1 MQKIAMSFP
10 ISPLSLGAEKGK
22 LHGFDEFAVS
32 IYHCA
37 VMLARL
43 PEFID
48 PLHLADKRGELKGQM
63 PVSGLDRLAD
73 LLFSDTGA
81 VAVDLFFGR
90 EGRLAKV
97 EGQIETVLELKC
109 QNCLQAVQWPVKSS
123 IKLGIVTSID
133 QADRL
138 PEDYEP
144 LLVDEGKILLKN
156 IIEDELLLI
165 LPTFPKHQHNCLGLK
180 PDNKKA
186 DFLLNKQ
193 QSPAEN
199 PFSILAKLKNTGDL

>member
-1 MQKIAMSFP
+1 MSFP
-10 ISPLSLGAEKGK
+10 ISRLLLSADKGA
-22 LHGFDEFAVS
+22 LRGFDEFVVS

-37 VMLARL
+37 VMLTRL

-48 PLHLADKRGELKGQM
+48 PLHLADKRGELKGQI
-63 PVSGLDRLAD
+63 PVSSLDRLAD
-73 LLFSDTGA
+73 LLFSDTGS
-81 VAVDLFFGR
+81 VTVDLFFGR
-90 EGRLAKV
+90 EGRLAKI
-97 EGQIETVLELKC
+97 EGEIETVLELKC
-109 QNCLQAVQWPVKSS
+109 QNCLQAVQWPVKTG

-144 LLVDEGKILLKN
+144 LLVDEGKTLLKN

-165 LPTFPKHQHNCLGLK
+165 LPTFPKHQHDCLGQRS
-180 PDNKKA
+180 DNKKA
-186 DFLLNKQ
+186 DFLLNEQ
-193 QSPAEN
+193 QSPTEN

>member
-1 MQKIAMSFP
+1 
-10 ISPLSLGAEKGK
+10 
-22 LHGFDEFAVS
+22 
-32 IYHCA
+32 
-37 VMLARL
+37 MLARL

-48 PLHLADKRGELKGQM
+48 PLHLADKRGELKGQI
-63 PVSGLDRLAD
+63 PVSSLDRLAD
-73 LLFSDTGA
+73 LLFSDTGV

-144 LLVDEGKILLKN
+144 LLVDEGKTLLKN

-165 LPTFPKHQHNCLGLK
+165 LPTFPKHSHNCLGQK
-180 PDNKKA
+180 PSNKQA
-186 DFLLNKQ
+186 EFLLNEQ
-193 QSPAEN
+193 PSATEN